1 MAFDI
6 DVLIVFA
13 DKDNEAKKNELGWVS
28 QFKKFLELMLNQ
40 VLGEKSKILLK
51 AEYDAITAPKLENVG
66 VLVTVLSKEFTQS
79 GQCLDV
85 VEAFCKN
92 NQKIDRLHNRVF
104 KIFKTPLTTPEQ
116 PPRLR
121 ELLGYDMFQLDTDS
135 GEIREYT
142 DYFSTDAERQ
152 YWMKMVDLAY
162 DIFDTLVYLKNAD
175 SKSEVKNLYK
185 RKTIYLAETGH
196 DLSVQRNII
205 KRELQRHGYIVL
217 PNQTLPGHI
226 NELEKVIKRDL
237 DESNL
242 SIHLI
247 GSAYGEIPEGTD
259 RSVVDIQ
266 NRISADK
273 AMKAKENRE
282 DFMRL
287 IWISPGMTNAS
298 EKQKG
303 FIENIKRD
311 VEAQEGSEILQT
323 PLEDFKNIMREELV
337 DAHAGDRKVV
347 LEDSTGRSVYLMH
360 DRVDDK
366 DILPLKEA
374 IEKSGFKVLLPEF
387 EGELLELR
395 QKHIDNLRNF
405 DAAIIYKGKVNEQWV
420 RMKALDLLK
429 APGFGRKKP
438 IIGKAIVTTPGS
450 VRNIESFKSQ
460 NLRVIE
466 SDPKLA
472 VESLK
477 SFLQEFNA

>member
-1 MAFDI
+1 MVFDI

-13 DKDNEAKKNELGWVS
+13 DKDNDAKKSELGWVS

-51 AEYDAITAPKLENVG
+51 AEYDSITAPSLKNIG
-66 VLVTVLSKEFTQS
+66 VLVSVLSKEFIQS
-79 GQCLDV
+79 GQCLDN
-85 VEAFCKN
+85 VEAFCKE
-92 NQKIDRLHNRVF
+92 NQTADKVHTRVF
-104 KIFKTPLTTPEQ
+104 KVFKTPLTLQEQ

-121 ELLGYDMFQLDTDS
+121 DLIGYDLFQLDTET
-135 GEIREYT
+135 GEVKEYT
-142 DYFSTDAERQ
+142 DYFSIEAERQ

-162 DIFDTLVYLKNAD
+162 DIYDSLLYLKD
-175 SKSEVKNLYK
+175 TSKTEVKNIFR

-205 KRELQRHGYIVL
+205 KRELQRHGYVVL
-217 PNQTLPGHI
+217 PNQTLPPTVA
-226 NELEKVIKRDL
+226 ELEKVVKRDL
-237 DESNL
+237 QESNL

-247 GSAYGEIPEGTD
+247 GTAYGEIPEGTE

-266 NRISADK
+266 NKLSAEK
-273 AMKAKENRE
+273 SMAAKGNNEE
-282 DFMRL
+282 FTRL
-287 IWISPGMTNAS
+287 IWISPNLNNAS

-311 VEAQEGSEILQT
+311 VEAQEGAEILQT

-337 DAHAGDRKVV
+337 DNSNDRKV
-347 LEDSTGRSVYLMH
+347 LLDDTTGRSIYLMH
-360 DRVDDK
+360 DRVDDSEVGP
-366 DILPLKEA
+366 IKEA
-374 IEKSGFKVLLPEF
+374 IEKSGFRVLLPEF

-395 QKHIDNLRNF
+395 KKHIDNLRNF

-438 IIGKAIVTTPGS
+438 IIGKAIVTLPGS
-450 VRNIESFKSQ
+450 TMNMEAFKSQ

-466 SDPKLA
+466 SDPSRPN
-472 VESLK
+472 ESLK
-477 SFLQEFNA
+477 SFLQQFNA